1 MRERANDARLHFS
14 TRPAERRDL
23 SITVGATG
31 TLQGLNTVE
40 VGSEV
45 SGKITEVLVN
55 FNEQVKEG
63 QTLAVIDAEQSQA
76 AVDEASANVASSD
89 AAVLEA
95 QASLDEARTAS
106 QRGKVQVTEGL
117 ISAKEYE
124 SLVATEKRAQA
135 SLTRSRAS
143 ATLARASLKSAK
155 SKLTKTVIVSPID
168 GIVQARLVE
177 AGQTLTAGMSTPV
190 LFKLTGNL
198 AKMKLSVAIDE
209 ADIGRVKEGQKA
221 TFTVDAY
228 PGRMFES
235 AVVSLRNDPTTD
247 QNVVTYEGIL
257 SVDNEERLLRPG
269 MTATATIV
277 TETKLAVLAAP
288 NAAFRF
294 AMPKPKG
301 PVGFGPPGGKPKIN
315 DDSQEDGVWIL
326 ASGLPGRR
334 PAKAGA
340 TDGEYTELLSPGG
353 AGASLREGDLL
364 IVDVESAK

>member
-1 MRERANDARLHFS
+1 MRERANEAQLHFL

-23 SITVGATG
+23 AVTVGATG
-31 TLQGLNTVE
+31 TLEGLNTVE

-45 SGKITEVLVN
+45 SGKLTELLVD
-55 FNEQVKEG
+55 FNERVKEG
-63 QTLAVIDAEQSQA
+63 QTLAVIDPEQSQA
-76 AVDEASANVASSD
+76 AVDEARANVTSSD
-89 AAVLEA
+89 AAVMEA
-95 QASLDEARTAS
+95 RASLDEARAAS
-106 QRGKVQVTEGL
+106 QRGKAQVEEGL
-117 ISAKEYE
+117 ISRQEYE
-124 SLVATEKRAQA
+124 SLVATEKRAEA
-135 SLTRSRAS
+135 SVTRSLAS
-143 ATLARASLKSAK
+143 TTLARASLKSAK

-168 GIVQARLVE
+168 GVVQSRLVE

-190 LFKLTGNL
+190 LFKLTADL

-257 SVDNEERLLRPG
+257 AVDNEQRLLRPG

-277 TETKLAVLAAP
+277 TEMKRAVLAAP

-294 AMPKPKG
+294 AMPKPKS

-315 DDSQEDGVWIL
+315 NSSQEDGVWIL
-326 ASGLPGRR
+326 ALGLPERR

-340 TDGEYTELLSPGG
+340 TDGEYTELIST
-353 AGASLREGDLL
+353 AVSEGDLL